1 MMLGAAHDTRLHL
14 QLLTA
19 PTGYDMLAPTQLM
32 LLAPFQLMLLEP
44 THGVIETC
52 RTPP

>member
-1 MMLGAAHDTRLHL
+1 MMLGAAHDNMMQL
-14 QLLTA
+14 QPLTA

-52 RTPP
+52 RTR